1 MQARR
6 VSFPLLAFT
15 FSNMRWFHSLEVLL
29 VYHIV
34 LSHLHVIAPLFCTF
48 TAIAPSQAILEVYD
62 GGTAENLWQLLLSF
76 SKERFRIM
84 WLGSERIRQCK
95 VPSAIYRAFA
105 KVVLGYVSRQQGTQV
120 QVVQRCINFHAT
132 ERGEC
137 KL

>member
-29 VYHIV
+29 VYHID
-34 LSHLHVIAPLFCTF
+34 LSPTHLHVIAPLFCTL
-48 TAIAPSQAILEVYD
+48 TAIAQSQAILVVYD
-62 GGTAENLWQLLLSF
+62 CGTAENLWQLLLSF

-84 WLGSERIRQCK
+84 WLGSERIRQRK

-105 KVVLGYVSRQQGTQV
+105 
-120 QVVQRCINFHAT
+120 I
-132 ERGEC
+132 
-137 KL
+137 